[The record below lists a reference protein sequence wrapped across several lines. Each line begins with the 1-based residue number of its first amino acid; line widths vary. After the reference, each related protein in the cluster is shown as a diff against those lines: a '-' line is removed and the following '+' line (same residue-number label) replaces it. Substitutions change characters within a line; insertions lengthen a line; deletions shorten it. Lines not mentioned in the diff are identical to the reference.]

1 MPPDPHRTPLGD
13 LPISGKNLEGAHG
26 CTLHGLKG
34 VWHRAVIFSHARQLF
49 GSRRISRCYSV
60 CQTAPKCTL
69 KYVKYFGYVPKSH
82 AEEHLSDTLF
92 YSAKPLAPTPALG
105 GVARFC
111 QHAEEMHTERMPG
124 NATACPCYAENP
136 RIHPCEQVLASSS
149 VMLSQT
155 SHDTAD

>member
-1 MPPDPHRTPLGD
+1 M
-13 LPISGKNLEGAHG
+13 
-26 CTLHGLKG
+26 
-34 VWHRAVIFSHARQLF
+34 HASYLAEEEYRVAIQSAKL
-49 GSRRISRCYSV
+49 RRNVYFN
-60 CQTAPKCTL
+60 
-69 KYVKYFGYVPKSH
+69 VKYFGYVPKSH

-124 NATACPCYAENP
+124 NATACLCYAENP

-155 SHDTAD
+155 SHNTAD